1 MKTAIGTLAIT
12 ILLTMFGI
20 EIGTAAE
27 EIAAP
32 PSKVETATVD
42 CSRQVWPHFPPR
54 CLRNADQKIDVRL
67 VTVDRR

>member
-12 ILLTMFGI
+12 ILLTMLGI

-27 EIAAP
+27 EAAAS
-32 PSKVETATVD
+32 PSKAETATVD
-42 CSRQVWPHFPPR
+42 CSRQVWPHFSPA

-67 VTVDRR
+67 ITVERR

>member
-1 MKTAIGTLAIT
+1 MKTAIRTLAIS
-12 ILLTMFGI
+12 ILLTTFGI

-27 EIAAP
+27 ETAAS

-42 CSRQVWPHFPPR
+42 CSRQVWPNFSPA

-67 VTVDRR
+67 ITVERR

>member
-32 PSKVETATVD
+32 PGKVETATVD
-42 CSRQVWPHFPPR
+42 CSRQVWPHFSPA

-67 VTVDRR
+67 ITVERR